1 MISRILCLVILVIL
15 GSFPDVSTLQVPP
28 KAIAEVPPSEGAKL
42 LVDDLIRDL
51 KNNDTSRAQIHLNI
65 LNQQLPTFVNS
76 TSLQSVKVLL
86 DDVSS
91 ALNSGDVNKAL
102 VHLNLIKHQL
112 SNPPSNVVQAF
123 SEAYARL
130 IDESRTLTQNYQ
142 NEIGKWKLKQ
152 YSNGTMISI
161 TDNYVPKFQS
171 LVDRAKS
178 LQDSEKYRQ
187 ARDFTIKSFQSEIES
202 YKHFRN
208 LLATG
213 NSTEDSKATQLLSDA
228 LRYEDLAFAAFNS
241 TK

>member
-1 MISRILCLVILVIL
+1 
-15 GSFPDVSTLQVPP
+15 
-28 KAIAEVPPSEGAKL
+28 
-42 LVDDLIRDL
+42 
-51 KNNDTSRAQIHLNI
+51 
-65 LNQQLPTFVNS
+65 LPTFVNS

-91 ALNSGDVNKAL
+91 ALNGGDLNKAL
-102 VHLNLIKHQL
+102 VHLNLIKHHL
-112 SNPPSNVVQAF
+112 SNPPSNFSGMNVVQAF
-123 SEAYARL
+123 SEAYAAL
-130 IDESRTLTQNYQ
+130 LDDSRTLTHNYQ

-152 YSNGTMISI
+152 YSNVTMISI
-161 TDNYVPKFQS
+161 TDNYLPKFQS
-171 LVDRAKS
+171 LVDRAK
-178 LQDSEKYRQ
+178 LLPDSEKYSQ

-213 NSTEDSKATQLLSDA
+213 NSTEDTKATQLLSDA